1 MITDKIKFQMSLICT
16 LLGEIRTY
24 YNIAVFIIYFQ
35 PSSSSRAVEFL
46 QQEGQTGFIGFSNLS
61 GNSLG
66 YVPQPK
72 SDESELDADLRLLL
86 RKMTKK
92 DTITRLKVFF

>member
-1 MITDKIKFQMSLICT
+1 M
-16 LLGEIRTY
+16 
-24 YNIAVFIIYFQ
+24 
-35 PSSSSRAVEFL
+35 EFL

-92 DTITRLKVFF
+92 DTITRLKVFFWNCPYVGGSNENIEADY